1 MQITK
6 PTTPRSEAEIALERA
21 REQMR
26 AAFNAKAPGAMTF
39 VDRYHA
45 ARQLLLKNT
54 RTRIH

>member
-21 REQMR
+21 RDQMR
-26 AAFNAKAPGAMTF
+26 AAFNAKAPGAMRF
-39 VDRYHA
+39 AGEYHRA
-45 ARQLLLKNT
+45 HQLLLKNT